1 VGSVK
6 RAELLDDIVAARPE
20 AGELIYIERR
30 GEDYRWTRTNP
41 GDTVDMPETG
51 GFPDAWMYY
60 SGRWP
65 IDEPEKLPAF
75 TAPPHTGVRV
85 EACQSCKT
93 YVKSVDL
100 TVDARRVPEIDELV
114 ALSLDLWAVE
124 QGYER
129 LEPGLAGL

>member
-1 VGSVK
+1 MTRAVGSTLKGSVK

-51 GFPDAWMYY
+51 GVPDAWVYY

-65 IDEPEKLPAF
+65 LGEPEKRPAF
-75 TAPPHTGVRV
+75 FEGLLPGPGAVGRAGPDRARWRARDPRPHHH
-85 EACQSCKT
+85 
-93 YVKSVDL
+93 SVL
-100 TVDARRVPEIDELV
+100 
-114 ALSLDLWAVE
+114 AV
-124 QGYER
+124 
-129 LEPGLAGL
+129 

>member
-1 VGSVK
+1 MTRPVGSRLKGSVK

-65 IDEPEKLPAF
+65 LDDPEKLPVFFEDLLAELESM
-75 TAPPHTGVRV
+75 TGAAPDRCRWSPDDPWPH
-85 EACQSCKT
+85 SH
-93 YVKSVDL
+93 
-100 TVDARRVPEIDELV
+100 
-114 ALSLDLWAVE
+114 
-124 QGYER
+124 
-129 LEPGLAGL
+129 

>member
-1 VGSVK
+1 MDLVCHSTKARPITPPFCSNLACSVK
-6 RAELLDDIVAARPE
+6 RGELLDDIVAARPE

-75 TAPPHTGVRV
+75 FEDLLAELESMTGAAPDRCRWSP
-85 EACQSCKT
+85 
-93 YVKSVDL
+93 D
-100 TVDARRVPEIDELV
+100 D
-114 ALSLDLWAVE
+114 
-124 QGYER
+124 
-129 LEPGLAGL
+129 PGAPAH

>member
-1 VGSVK
+1 MHPRKHPRKISALQHQRPALTPLVGSRLEGSVK

-20 AGELIYIERR
+20 AGELIYLERR

-65 IDEPEKLPAF
+65 LDEPEKLPAF
-75 TAPPHTGVRV
+75 FEDLLAELESMTGAVPDRCRWSPDDPWPH
-85 EACQSCKT
+85 SH
-93 YVKSVDL
+93 
-100 TVDARRVPEIDELV
+100 
-114 ALSLDLWAVE
+114 
-124 QGYER
+124 
-129 LEPGLAGL
+129 